1 MGIALA
7 MVATLCFSTGNITVR
22 FATEHVRPTTIV
34 AVSSFWGSIVSFV
47 VAFVFFRDEIWALT
61 GTAFAWFAL
70 VAFVNFLMARLL
82 SYTSIYLAG
91 VVRTT
96 PVHGSQPLWG
106 AMFGVILLGE
116 QISPM
121 LILGTLAVTA
131 GVTLVLWDGV
141 RRR

>member
-7 MVATLCFSTGNITVR
+7 LIAALCFSTGTITVR
-22 FATEHVRPTTIV
+22 FATQHLRPTSIV
-34 AVSSFWGSIVSFV
+34 AVSSLWGSAVAFV
-47 VAFVFFRDEIWALT
+47 VAFIFFRDEIWALT
-61 GTAFAWFAL
+61 GVAFAWFTV

-106 AMFGVILLGE
+106 SMFAVVLLGE
-116 QISPM
+116 EITPM
-121 LILGTLAVTA
+121 LIAGTLAVTL
-131 GVTLVLWDGV
+131 GVMLVLWDGV
-141 RRR
+141 RR